1 MARALMV
8 LALVAPLG
16 GCWIVQP
23 CGSQGCPPAAPVSD
37 GLYAIDDHG
46 REDLV
51 VLNTES
57 WQSEARV
64 FPTDGTEYGG
74 QFSPDAGTW
83 LAFGSNRNN
92 GGTSDTNVFI
102 AEWAN

>member
-8 LALVAPLG
+8 LAVVAPLG

-51 VLNTES
+51 DGVVEIATDTVFVEYVDADGNTWEV
-57 WQSEARV
+57 EYAVTER
-64 FPTDGTEYGG
+64 TEGT
-74 QFSPDAGTW
+74 
-83 LAFGSNRNN
+83 
-92 GGTSDTNVFI
+92 
-102 AEWAN
+102 